1 MAELPALQTE
11 RKAAV
16 AKAEKEARLL
26 LQLAEHEGR
35 NFDPAIDFPPESKPL
50 GFVFSKLEIKRQIER
65 DQRLERASDLFKT
78 PARRAP
84 AVRNPSELA
93 ATAASSAA

>member
-35 NFDPAIDFPPESKPL
+35 NFDPAIDFPSGSQPP
-50 GFVFSKLEIKRQIER
+50 GFVFS
-65 DQRLERASDLFKT
+65 A
-78 PARRAP
+78 
-84 AVRNPSELA
+84 
-93 ATAASSAA
+93 